1 MVDILHVC
9 PLCYMLIS
17 EIAVIYST
25 PGRNPISTAAYTPY
39 TPPILHIPALYYTPP
54 ILPIPARPIPSLS
67 FRPLCC
73 RYVGL
78 IKPNSAHCIIICV
91 LPIYL
96 REQASWPPLITFNI
110 ELLPGSSMHHTR
122 GRLQDYNSIL
132 PNSKRSFFTSRSG
145 VCREYPAWLKPMK
158 NRQMC
163 FLKTPFS
170 PMPLLNLVIVDMQHA
185 SSQKHHKSREIHIFE
200 EKKVEN
206 AAPRK

>member
-1 MVDILHVC
+1 MCAPSAICWSARLQWYTRPQGVIPFRPRPIL
-9 PLCYMLIS
+9 
-17 EIAVIYST
+17 
-25 PGRNPISTAAYTPY
+25 PILPPILPIPALYY

-185 SSQKHHKSREIHIFE
+185 SSHKNHKSREIHIFE
-200 EKKVEN
+200 KK
-206 AAPRK
+206 